1 MYINKYMYSVGTQSG
16 SLKIYV
22 LYTVHV
28 LHYCMYNKYNTI
40 QYFIYQEETRW
51 NVCVKIKY
59 LQKKKKKKNYYYYKA
74 SVYVLTMYK

>member
-28 LHYCMYNKYNTI
+28 SHYCMYNKYNTI
-40 QYFIYQEETRW
+40 LYLPGGNLLKRVRE
-51 NVCVKIKY
+51 NKIFTKE
-59 LQKKKKKKNYYYYKA
+59 KKEK
-74 SVYVLTMYK
+74 